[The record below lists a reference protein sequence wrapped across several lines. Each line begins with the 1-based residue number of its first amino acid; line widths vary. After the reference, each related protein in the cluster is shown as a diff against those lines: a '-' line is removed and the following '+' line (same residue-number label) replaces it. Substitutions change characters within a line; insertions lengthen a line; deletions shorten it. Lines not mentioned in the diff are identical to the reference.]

1 MLFFGLNSVSFNPLP
16 ISAQIEHFDLEK
28 VDAER
33 TPEKV
38 LSALVTKLP
47 LNWKG
52 EEYKNIYI
60 PCIPAIQFGYKYSQV
75 KLDCA
80 QDGTSSKNYSD

>member
-1 MLFFGLNSVSFNPLP
+1 MENKSSTQIKSISNREMLFFGLNSVSFNALP
-16 ISAQIEHFDLEK
+16 IHASSEHFELDK
-28 VDAER
+28 VDTQR

-38 LSALVTKLP
+38 LSCLVTKLP

-60 PCIPAIQFGYKYSQV
+60 PCIPAM
-75 KLDCA
+75 
-80 QDGTSSKNYSD
+80 